1 MFREEV
7 QPFEIGL
14 ESLVNASCEVLP
26 FSLVEPLLQPSTNL
40 VKHHVKKTMIHP
52 VKNGKKLFYNHNTA
66 NSHELYNSLL

>member
-26 FSLVEPLLQPSTNL
+26 FSFGRTTIATSTNL
-40 VKHHVKKTMIHP
+40 VKHHVKKNNDSP
-52 VKNGKKLFYNHNTA
+52 GKKREKA
-66 NSHELYNSLL
+66 LL

>member
-26 FSLVEPLLQPSTNL
+26 FSFGRTTIATFNQSCQASCE
-40 VKHHVKKTMIHP
+40 
-52 VKNGKKLFYNHNTA
+52 KNNDSPGKKREKA
-66 NSHELYNSLL
+66 LL